1 MDFQLIVAL
10 LRKVIW
16 LNEPSNLEKILKI
29 AFHSRLEL
37 SKTQCIC
44 LALMGYFSEFNQSS
58 SLKFIIN

>member
-1 MDFQLIVAL
+1 MDSQLIVAL

-44 LALMGYFSEFNQSS
+44 LALMGYF
-58 SLKFIIN
+58 